1 MHNSGN
7 NNRSGDKLNKQRF
20 SIEKIKLDQLNDF
33 ARSSLSDPRFA
44 DVSPISLIRALA
56 QSQNPHADPDDITL
70 VVGYENN
77 RCVGYHGVL
86 PGYLSSEAGLSKIYW
101 LVTFFLTPACRGK
114 GYGKQLVQEIQKT
127 GVDLVTTGI
136 TDAAEG
142 VYRSVG
148 FQTLGE
154 LGYYRINTD
163 GSQKVP
169 PGFWRPDSWEGLSE
183 RQRNYEA
190 RQVQTIGKLAGNR
203 TGQPALLP
211 AFLRDLEVQNWMLL
225 HPWVVSRNEAKSD
238 VENYYFSRVRDRFN
252 FIALEF
258 YAQNGNQPV
267 GYMILS
273 VSSRKS
279 KTVLKIL
286 DVFMPTPEDCSVSAY
301 YGLKYSKKYQAQRL
315 EFPSQL
321 GPFFLKQPLL
331 KGLVKK
337 KKRLYLYYPGQTA
350 SPLAQ
355 NASKIELNYC
365 DGDTAFT

>member
-7 NNRSGDKLNKQRF
+7 NNRSGDKLNNQRF
-20 SIEKIKLDQLNDF
+20 SIERIKLNQLNDY

-70 VVGYENN
+70 VVGDENN

-86 PGYLSSEAGLSKIYW
+86 PGYLWSEAGLSKIYW
-101 LVTFFLTPACRGK
+101 LVTFFLAPACRGK

-136 TDAAEG
+136 TDAAER

-154 LGYYRINTD
+154 LVYFRINTD
-163 GSQKVP
+163 GSKEIP
-169 PGFWRPDSWEGLSE
+169 SGFEQHKEWEGLSAA
-183 RQRNYEA
+183 QRSYEA
-190 RQVQTIGKLAGNR
+190 REVQTIGILAGN
-203 TGQPALLP
+203 QPQHP
-211 AFLRDLEVQNWMLL
+211 AFLRDLDVQNWML
-225 HPWVVSRNEAKSD
+225 HNPWVVSRNDAKSD

-258 YAQNGNQPV
+258 YAGDGNQPV
-267 GYMILS
+267 GYMTLS
-273 VSSRKS
+273 VSSRKN
-279 KTVLKIL
+279 KTVLKVL
-286 DVFMPTPEDCSVSAY
+286 DVFLQDPEDYTVAACTGMQYA
-301 YGLKYSKKYQAQRL
+301 KTYQAQRL
-315 EFPSQL
+315 EFPAEL
-321 GPFFLKQPLL
+321 GPFFMKQPLL

-337 KKRLYLYYPGQTA
+337 KKRLYLYYPGQAA
-350 SPLAQ
+350 SPLARIFD
-355 NASKIELNYC
+355 KIKLSYC
-365 DGDTAFT
+365 DGDTPFT